1 MDFVAAAGTT
11 HVGRSAIER
20 GMDLTAELTGP
31 ALRLA
36 GVLVSALALAA
47 AARRAPWWWLRRPD
61 SVHVYAGTLVALLVL
76 WQLRAGIGAGP
87 WLHLLGATVLTLMFG
102 WQLALVGI
110 AVLVL
115 GSAAAGHGD
124 FASAGLNFALCGL
137 LPVALSYAFARGV
150 ERWLAPNFFVYVFLS
165 AFLGAALAVGAVM
178 LAIALVVSAGQGVP
192 ADHLFENYLPS
203 GILLLFP
210 EAFATGACLTLAVV
224 YRPHWV
230 VSFDDRRY
238 LHGR

>member
-1 MDFVAAAGTT
+1 VDLSVALTT
-11 HVGRSAIER
+11 
-20 GMDLTAELTGP
+20 P

-36 GVLVSALALAA
+36 GAACAAIALGFAL
-47 AARRAPWWWLRRPD
+47 RRAPWWWLRQPG
-61 SVHVYAGTLVALLVL
+61 SVHVYAGTLVALLML
-76 WQLRAGIGAGP
+76 WQLRAGIGGGP
-87 WLHLLGATVLTLMFG
+87 WLHLLGATVLTLMFS
-102 WQLALVGI
+102 WQLALVGC

-124 FASAGLNFALCGL
+124 FVSAGLNFSLCGL
-137 LPVALSYAFARGV
+137 LPVLISYRFARAV
-150 ERWLAPNFFVYVFLS
+150 ERWLAPNFFIYVFLS
-165 AFLGAALAVGAVM
+165 AFFGAALAVGAV
-178 LAIALVVSAGQGVP
+178 LIATALVAAAGQGVP
-192 ADHLFENYLPS
+192 TDHLFDNYLPS

-224 YRPHWV
+224 YRPAWV